1 MSTAHSN
8 SPNGM
13 ARSSFPVPANEPHR
27 LAALHRYRILD
38 TSPQNAYD
46 DLVRLAMRICG
57 TPLGTISLVD
67 ETRQWFKSRLGF
79 AAPETPRAHAFCA
92 HTILGT
98 DLLVVPN
105 ALEDPRFR
113 DNPLVQGEEQVRFY
127 AGAPLLTA
135 EDDALGALCVLD
147 TVPRDLTAEQQDTLR
162 ILSRQVVTHLE
173 LRRSLYELEESIEQR
188 RRAEAEE
195 REYARRLRAL
205 VQASPLAILTLD
217 PAGNITM
224 WNPAAERLFGWSEAE
239 VLGRRNPIVP
249 PDKLP
254 EFLEH
259 LEVLLDGGAFMQK
272 TITRQRKDGTSLV
285 VTLSAAP
292 LLDEDGR
299 IEGVMAVLAEGG
311 TRTD

>member
-1 MSTAHSN
+1 MPAVRMN
-8 SPNGM
+8 SPTGLE
-13 ARSSFPVPANEPHR
+13 RSGFPVPPNEPHR
-27 LAALHRYRILD
+27 LAALRGYRILD
-38 TSPQNAYD
+38 TSPQRAYD

-67 ETRQWFKSRLGF
+67 ETRQWFKSRVGF
-79 AAPETPRAHAFCA
+79 TTPETPRALAFCA

-98 DLLVVPN
+98 DLMVVPN

-113 DNPLVQGEEQVRFY
+113 NNPLVQGEEQVRFY

-135 EDDALGALCVLD
+135 EHDALGALCVLD
-147 TVPRDLTAEQQDTLR
+147 TVPRDLTAEQQDSLR

-195 REYARRLRAL
+195 REQARKLRAL
-205 VQASPLAILTLD
+205 VEASPLAIMTLD
-217 PAGNITM
+217 PVGNITK
-224 WNPAAERLFGWSEAE
+224 WNSAAERLFGWSEAE

-249 PDKLP
+249 PEKSA

-272 TITRQRKDGTSLV
+272 TISRQRKDGQPIL

-292 LLDEDGR
+292 LLDDDGR
-299 IEGVMAVLAEGG
+299 IEGVVAVFARAGAG
-311 TRTD
+311 AD